1 MHSNEPELTTEQS
14 NDVEW
19 LAFCYVANEMPV
31 DQRDRFEERLAND
44 QAAREAVATAVD
56 LTQTIAGIESVE
68 HSIQVA
74 TPPSRGAQVWQRA
87 TWIATAVA
95 ACLAIVLGYQLV
107 SHVLSNGNGQPG
119 GVAEEDLDS
128 GSDSSE
134 LAQAWVEASD
144 DSSELLLVEAS
155 TDNSNGEALEDSAF
169 SDSIVEPETV
179 ETPDWMMAAVSG
191 MSGESSEVREH

>member
-1 MHSNEPELTTEQS
+1 MHSDDNELTTEQAS
-14 NDVEW
+14 DVEW

-31 DQRDRFEERLAND
+31 GQRDRFEERLAND
-44 QAAREAVATAVD
+44 QAAREAVATAVE
-56 LTQTIAGIESVE
+56 LTQTIAGIESIE

-74 TPPSRGAQVWQRA
+74 TRPSRGAQVWQRA

-128 GSDSSE
+128 RSDSGE
-134 LAQAWVEASD
+134 LAQAWVEAGD
-144 DSSELLLVEAS
+144 DSSEILSADSSSEEV
-155 TDNSNGEALEDSAF
+155 LEDSEF
-169 SDSIVEPETV
+169 SESMAERDAV

-191 MSGESSEVREH
+191 MSGETREVREH

>member
-44 QAAREAVATAVD
+44 QAAREAVATVVE

-107 SHVLSNGNGQPG
+107 SHVLNNGDDQPDG
-119 GVAEEDLDS
+119 IAEEDLDS
-128 GSDSSE
+128 GRDSSE
-134 LAQAWVEASD
+134 LAQAWVEAAD
-144 DSSELLLVEAS
+144 DSSEILLVGVS

-169 SDSIVEPETV
+169 SDSMVEPETV
-179 ETPDWMMAAVSG
+179 ETPDWMLAAVSG
-191 MSGESSEVREH
+191 MSGEAPEVREH